1 MTKIILRKLKEYDTM
16 WHPDST
22 LVFKSSTEKL
32 VIGRYVNNELIS
44 LDEEALELCE
54 KWTFKYDSSLIEEEV
69 ETDGDEEKVQDDD
82 EEGGE
87 ENETE
92 AKSITEAVEDV
103 PDDGDTKDEDGSEDE
118 ETTQEETPN
127 PIQTQ
132 EVIVNQPIKETSTSN
147 DKFDFTVNFKFLD
160 KYLLD
165 FKSSIDSNNENQA
178 QRISKLQ
185 DKLNDRNRD
194 CEKYQKE
201 IENHKSQYSKITD
214 EYNKMNSEY
223 SAIKDEYNKL
233 KMKFEGIKN
242 LFAL

>member
-1 MTKIILRKLKEYDTM
+1 MTKIILKKLKEYDTM

-54 KWTFKYDSSLIEEEV
+54 KWKFKYDSSLIEEEV
-69 ETDGDEEKVQDDD
+69 ETDGDDVEDEKVQEEGEEPTD
-82 EEGGE
+82 EEE
-87 ENETE
+87 EDQKTE
-92 AKSITEAVEDV
+92 EVSPE
-103 PDDGDTKDEDGSEDE
+103 PE
-118 ETTQEETPN
+118 ETTGSINSIE
-127 PIQTQ
+127 IKD
-132 EVIVNQPIKETSTSN
+132 VVVVNEPTIEITTS
-147 DKFDFTVNFKFLD
+147 DVDFKVNFKFLD

-165 FKSSIDSNNENQA
+165 FKSSIDSNNEKQA

-185 DKLNDRNRD
+185 DELNDRNRD

-201 IENHKSQYSKITD
+201 IDNHKDQYTKITD
-214 EYNKMNSEY
+214 EYNKMSSEY
-223 SAIKDEYNKL
+223 STIKEEYNKL

>member
-1 MTKIILRKLKEYDTM
+1 MTKIILKKLKEYDTM

-54 KWTFKYDSSLIEEEV
+54 KWKFKYDSSLIEEEV
-69 ETDGDEEKVQDDD
+69 ETEGDDVEDEKVQ
-82 EEGGE
+82 EEEEPTGE
-87 ENETE
+87 EEQKTDDVSE
-92 AKSITEAVEDV
+92 EEEVSPEPEEITGSINSIEVKEVE
-103 PDDGDTKDEDGSEDE
+103 
-118 ETTQEETPN
+118 
-127 PIQTQ
+127 
-132 EVIVNQPIKETSTSN
+132 IKEVEINEPLREMTASEV
-147 DKFDFTVNFKFLD
+147 DFTVNFKFLD

-178 QRISKLQ
+178 QRITKLQ

-201 IENHKSQYSKITD
+201 IDNHKDQYTKITD
-214 EYNKMNSEY
+214 EYNKMSSEY
-223 SAIKDEYNKL
+223 STIKEEYNKL

>member
-1 MTKIILRKLKEYDTM
+1 MTKIILKKLKEYDTM

-54 KWTFKYDSSLIEEEV
+54 KWKFKYDSSLIEEEV
-69 ETDGDEEKVQDDD
+69 ETEGDDVDDEKAQEEDQKEEEPADEEDPK
-82 EEGGE
+82 
-87 ENETE
+87 T
-92 AKSITEAVEDV
+92 EDV
-103 PDDGDTKDEDGSEDE
+103 SEEEASHEPE
-118 ETTQEETPN
+118 ETTGSINSIE
-127 PIQTQ
+127 
-132 EVIVNQPIKETSTSN
+132 IKEVEIKEVEVKEPDIEMAAS
-147 DKFDFTVNFKFLD
+147 DADFTVNFKFLD

-178 QRISKLQ
+178 KRISKLQ

-201 IENHKSQYSKITD
+201 IDNHKAQYTKITD
-214 EYNKMNSEY
+214 EYNKMSSEY
-223 SAIKDEYNKL
+223 SSVKEEYNKL
-233 KMKFEGIKN
+233 KMKFDGIKN